1 METGK
6 FEQTTANMSLRA
18 YVATAALQGLLQH
31 GKCMEEVADDLL
43 TDSELEGYSANA
55 VALADA
61 LLAELAKS

>member
-1 METGK
+1 
-6 FEQTTANMSLRA
+6 MSLRA
-18 YVATAALQGLLQH
+18 YIATAALQGLLQH

-61 LLAELAKS
+61 LLAELAK